1 MTLPELSIRRPV
13 LATVMSLALVL
24 IGLVSYQRLAVREYP
39 RIDEPQ
45 VTVETTYRGASA
57 EIIESRVTTPL
68 EDSISGIEGVELI
81 QSFSRAERSQV
92 TVRFNISRNVDDAA
106 SDVRDRVSRVRAQLP
121 TEIDEPVIAKVE
133 ADAFPIIYLSFRSP
147 TSSTAW

>member
-13 LATVMSLALVL
+13 LASVMSLAIVL

-81 QSFSRAERSQV
+81 QSFSRAEKSQV
-92 TVRFNISRNVDDAA
+92 TV
-106 SDVRDRVSRVRAQLP
+106 L
-121 TEIDEPVIAKVE
+121 
-133 ADAFPIIYLSFRSP
+133 
-147 TSSTAW
+147 